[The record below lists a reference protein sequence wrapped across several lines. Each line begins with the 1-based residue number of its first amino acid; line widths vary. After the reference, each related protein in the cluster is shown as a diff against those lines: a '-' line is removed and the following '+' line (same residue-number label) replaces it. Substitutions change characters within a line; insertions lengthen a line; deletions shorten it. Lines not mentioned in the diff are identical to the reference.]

1 MTPAARIQAAIEI
14 LDQIAAGEP
23 AEKAL
28 TSWARSARYAG
39 SKDRAAIRDH
49 VFDVLR
55 QKLSCAAIGGGLNG
69 RALMIGSLTQAGT
82 DLDSVFTG
90 EGHAPSPLADDERP
104 DAPALD
110 VAEAWDI
117 PEWLLPLWQSSLGD
131 KAAEVAEIQR
141 HRAPVFLRANLRRTT
156 TEEAIMALAAHEITA
171 QPHPLSPSA
180 IEVTGNARRIKQ
192 APAYLTGEVELQDAA
207 SQALVDALPLADA
220 GKVLDYCAGGGGKT
234 LAMAALSSA
243 MMHAHDANPRR
254 MKDLPDRAER
264 AGIAVRLL
272 KTNELKETGPF
283 DLVLCD
289 APCSGSGSWRRAPE
303 GKWRL
308 TPEVLDEVT
317 GIQAQI
323 LEDAAPL
330 VVSGGALAYAT
341 CSVLSVENQDQIEAF
356 LSARPDWTL
365 ETQRSFTPLDGGDGF
380 FVAVL
385 RKS

>member
-14 LDQIAAGEP
+14 LDQIVAGEP

-28 TSWARSARYAG
+28 TSWARGARYAG

-55 QKLSCAAIGGGLNG
+55 QKLSCAAVGGGMNG
-69 RALMIGSLTQAGT
+69 RALMIGCLRQAGS
-82 DLDSVFTG
+82 DLSTLFTG
-90 EGHAPSPLADDERP
+90 EGHAPAPLNDDELAP
-104 DAPALD
+104 APAL
-110 VAEAWDI
+110 AGAAALDI
-117 PEWLLPLWQSSLGD
+117 PEWLVPLWQSSLGD
-131 KAAEVAEIQR
+131 ASAQVAEIQR

-156 TEEAIMALAAHEITA
+156 VADAIAALSVEGIEG

-180 IEVTGNARRIKQ
+180 IEVTANARRIKQ
-192 APAYLTGEVELQDAA
+192 SPAYLTGEVELQDAA
-207 SQALVDALPLADA
+207 SQALVDVLPLPDN

-243 MMHAHDANPRR
+243 TMCAHDANPQR

-272 KTNELKETGPF
+272 KTSELKQTGPF

-308 TPEVLDEVT
+308 TPDVLDDVT
-317 GIQAQI
+317 RIQAQI

-330 VVSGGALAYAT
+330 VAEGGALAYAT
-341 CSVLSVENQDQIEAF
+341 CSVLTVENQDQIARF
-356 LSARPDWTL
+356 LNKYTDWSL
-365 ETQRSFTPLDGGDGF
+365 ETQRAFTPLDGGDGF

>member
-14 LDQIAAGEP
+14 LDQIVAGEP

-28 TSWARSARYAG
+28 TSWARGARYAG

-55 QKLSCAAIGGGLNG
+55 QKLSCAAVGGGING
-69 RALMIGSLTQAGT
+69 RALMIGCLRQAGS
-82 DLDSVFTG
+82 DLSTLFTG
-90 EGHAPSPLADDERP
+90 EGHAPAPLSDDELAP
-104 DAPALD
+104 APALD
-110 VAEAWDI
+110 GAAALDI
-117 PEWLLPLWQSSLGD
+117 PEWLVPLWQSSLGD
-131 KAAEVAEIQR
+131 TFAEVAEIQR

-156 TEEAIMALAAHEITA
+156 VADAIAALSVEGIEG

-180 IEVTGNARRIKQ
+180 IEVTANARRIKQ
-192 APAYLTGEVELQDAA
+192 SPAYLTGEVELQDAA
-207 SQALVDALPLADA
+207 SQALVDVLPLPQS

-234 LAMAALSSA
+234 LAMAALSPA
-243 MMHAHDANPRR
+243 TMCAHDANPQR

-272 KTNELKETGPF
+272 KTSELKQTGPF

-308 TPEVLDEVT
+308 TPDVLDDVA

-323 LEDAAPL
+323 LDDAAPL
-330 VVSGGALAYAT
+330 VAEGGALAYAT
-341 CSVLSVENQDQIEAF
+341 CSVLTVENQDQIARF
-356 LSARPDWTL
+356 LSKYSDWSL
-365 ETQRSFTPLDGGDGF
+365 ETQRAFTPLDGGDGF